1 MHIADRTDRRRQ
13 PQPNVMGIISRAPL
27 LVLLVAGCS
36 YVTGTLAT
44 EADKTSV
51 PPLRVVAISGGTRGA
66 SCNSGLVRYVVSA
79 APSIAPRIEITVLDV
94 SSWPLF
100 NSDLISTVGV
110 PADIKAGMSLVAHAH
125 GVIIA
130 TPEYNWALAPGTTN
144 AVAWLSQMSGRS
156 SPVAPLASKP
166 CGLLSAGGALGG
178 SRAQLQAR
186 NSFTVFLN
194 MPTMA
199 KPEVAVRI
207 FGDPTPFE
215 LVFTVRCSVG
225 ITNDKSIPFPFL
237 RISSSSPARVDLCDM
252 INFICSFVIPIFL
265 SISIVAVNRGK
276 LLSNSYWT
284 TPASLFDL
292 SRTSVSSQ
300 LFALLLPVPSPTC
313 CSINLLSIEL
323 VEYSDRSWYSH
334 VSSARGTRF
343 SVLSPLHKQEIANGM
358 LRST

>member
-207 FGDPTPFE
+207 FGDPTPFD
-215 LVFTVRCSVG
+215 LVTGNLTLPVEQQRVDAWLAAYEKWVIQHVYMHTAEVPSCPLMPSCTPV
-225 ITNDKSIPFPFL
+225 PPL
-237 RISSSSPARVDLCDM
+237 SSSAPA
-252 INFICSFVIPIFL
+252 
-265 SISIVAVNRGK
+265 
-276 LLSNSYWT
+276 
-284 TPASLFDL
+284 PALP
-292 SRTSVSSQ
+292 SRRRWWW
-300 LFALLLPVPSPTC
+300 
-313 CSINLLSIEL
+313 
-323 VEYSDRSWYSH
+323 RSW
-334 VSSARGTRF
+334 
-343 SVLSPLHKQEIANGM
+343 
-358 LRST
+358 RSNQKK